1 MQGFIFGL
9 FVHTYNHSFEFYAI
23 SFNSLS
29 LEAITEGL
37 VLFGEVMLPWSF
49 LFLVF
54 LFWDLNITILILL
67 LEVFSIQE
75 GLDCSGLR

>member
-1 MQGFIFGL
+1 M
-9 FVHTYNHSFEFYAI
+9 HTYNHSFEFYEI

-29 LEAITEGL
+29 LEAITAGL